1 MEFRKLVSFGKS
13 SFVVSLPL
21 NWLRQNQL
29 KKGDFV
35 YFEEKD
41 GNLVLSAKEHRFEEK
56 EKSLVINID
65 GKSPKEVDRALISA
79 YINNNKTITLIGEEV
94 KSRARDLQLTIQSLI
109 ALEIMEQDS
118 RKIVARDFLNLNDVS
133 TKTIL
138 RKVDVVIRSMFEDS
152 LNLFEEDNSESIIVR
167 DHDVNKLSF
176 LMFRILRQGLHD
188 PSYLTKKLQLKAAEV
203 LNLWWLTFE
212 LESIGDDLKRIARSI
227 KTIKLSPELQQEY
240 KKMLVQIK
248 KAYLEQMK
256 AYYEPGNEF
265 VHDIINDKERWL
277 DYCDQLCR
285 ANRSQEGLMDLIYH
299 TKAAIVH
306 ISHIGRLLHQTRSDE
321 QN

>member
-29 KKGDFV
+29 KKGDLV
-35 YFEEKD
+35 YFDEKD

-188 PSYLTKKLQLKAAEV
+188 PSYLTRKLQLKAAEV